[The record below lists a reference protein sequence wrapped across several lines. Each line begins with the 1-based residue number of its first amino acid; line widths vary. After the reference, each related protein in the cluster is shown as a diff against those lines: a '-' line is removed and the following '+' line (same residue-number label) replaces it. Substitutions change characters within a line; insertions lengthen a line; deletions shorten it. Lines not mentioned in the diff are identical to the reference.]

1 MRAISSSSVCG
12 YLLALLTGCAAP
24 VCIED
29 GKYLVEIGEQVPLLG
44 PWAETECPSSLELDA
59 PRSATL
65 EASDPGYRDDTA
77 ICTKREMVWLEGE
90 LPKPTSLALEIADGT
105 SPGPVESGRSL
116 SGDVCDASL
125 AGYLFFSGPYRTVTE
140 ALKGARDGDAN
151 AFRWG
156 YVILHPEC
164 LDPSV
169 QVAAQFCARVYR
181 ATVKRQ

>member
-1 MRAISSSSVCG
+1 
-12 YLLALLTGCAAP
+12 
-24 VCIED
+24 
-29 GKYLVEIGEQVPLLG
+29 VEIGEQVPLLG

-77 ICTKREMVWLEGE
+77 ICTTRKMVWLEGE
-90 LPKPTSLALEIADGT
+90 QPKSASLALETADGT
-105 SPGPVESGRSL
+105 SAGPVESGRSVP
-116 SGDVCDASL
+116 GDVCDASL
-125 AGYLFFSGPYRTVTE
+125 VGYLFFSGPYRTVTE
-140 ALKGARDGDAN
+140 ALKGARDGDAK

-156 YVILHPEC
+156 YVIWHPEC

-169 QVAAQFCARVYR
+169 QVEGQFCARVYL